1 MNYKQQTQLTSSES
15 TLPFDEEL
23 ISLINKARENG
34 YCRTKLIQHLK
45 EYWAK
50 TEVKSYTMFE
60 NRNEMIFRRKVEK
73 FLDKNFEEFEEFA
86 KGFWVSDAR
95 YSWEALNKRFDDEL
109 KREFAYEIGANIYKG
124 FEMPEVDKKEL
135 KKITLQR
142 TKILFPMLKTQATYF
157 ETVFERLLSYVDKK
171 VSDNEE
177 CKQYVKQFE
186 TFTPLD
192 VKVCQFVWY
201 VENSEL

>member
-34 YCRTKLIQHLK
+34 YCKSKLVQYVK
-45 EYWAK
+45 EYWTK
-50 TEVKSYTMFE
+50 TEQKSYTMFE

-73 FLDKNFEEFEEFA
+73 FLDKNFEEFEEYA
-86 KGFWVSDAR
+86 KGFFVSDGR
-95 YSWEALNKRFDDEL
+95 YSWERLNERFDEQL
-109 KREFAYEIGANIYKG
+109 KREFIYEIGANIYKA
-124 FEMPEVDKKEL
+124 FEMPEVDKMEL

-142 TKILFPMLKTQATYF
+142 TKLLFPMLKAQATYF

-171 VSDNEE
+171 VTDNEE
-177 CKQYVKQFE
+177 CKKYVKQFE